1 MVLRMLRRSWWVL
14 KRSGMIVGAVITL
27 YILVILVGLI
37 PVNSDF
43 APTTDGIRILLVS
56 NPVHADVVVPLDTDV
71 IDWREAIPSEVFRG
85 DTSQATHVAFGWG
98 DKGFYIETPT
108 WSDLRAS
115 TAAQALFWPS
125 GTCMHV
131 SFIRSE
137 HFGDEARS
145 VTISPEQYERLVEFI
160 TSSFQ
165 VDEFG
170 DRISIEGVAYGSHDA
185 FFEAYGNYH
194 CLNTCNCWVGGA
206 LRSAGVRT
214 GWLTPLPKTVFL
226 FLPPEE

>member
-37 PVNSDF
+37 PVNNDF

-170 DRISIEGVAYGSHDA
+170 DRISIEGVAYGSQS
-185 FFEAYGNYH
+185 F
-194 CLNTCNCWVGGA
+194 A
-206 LRSAGVRT
+206 LA
-214 GWLTPLPKTVFL
+214 TVLIFGFAVHNVIL
-226 FLPPEE
+226 